1 MSQVTLRLLRFTYK
15 KLKENLTVSDSK
27 ELFHKQFPYVIPSLY
42 KRVVDE
48 MLVELNLLNQQ
59 NSFFQENYFCVG
71 LSESFNE
78 LVDGYEPKEQIQLLF
93 NALCSSTKFDPQV
106 IRETSA
112 KTLKDH
118 KEKSLQESIKLIQ
131 AQIKSEIHY
140 SRILVL
146 GIYKVISL
154 ASESLDKKDEG
165 DIKLFTEA
173 IGKLNLSETRAEK
186 DISLYR
192 SSLKRFEQAKA
203 LLNETISSERKKRKV
218 K

>member
-1 MSQVTLRLLRFTYK
+1 M
-15 KLKENLTVSDSK
+15 
-27 ELFHKQFPYVIPSLY
+27 
-42 KRVVDE
+42 
-48 MLVELNLLNQQ
+48 
-59 NSFFQENYFCVG
+59 
-71 LSESFNE
+71 
-78 LVDGYEPKEQIQLLF
+78 
-93 NALCSSTKFDPQV
+93 
-106 IRETSA
+106 
-112 KTLKDH
+112 
-118 KEKSLQESIKLIQ
+118 
-131 AQIKSEIHY
+131 
-140 SRILVL
+140 

-154 ASESLDKKDEG
+154 ASESLDKKDEE